1 MPRLAAVLVLCL
13 AWLPACASTSSEPWR
28 GGVTLAAAPSTP
40 TLVHAAFEDEEEWS
54 EPAPIWARLL
64 LWVPNRILDAIDTF
78 SFDVHVGIGAGVDV
92 HVTRAVQAVAMLR
105 GGTAGIGWHWG
116 RSLGV
121 LTRTEAGLAAGP
133 FGFNAGTMAMA
144 GTAGADSG
152 SLTIGG
158 IHSPGDE
165 VYAEERRDYW
175 AAGASVTAGVVGVDV
190 DVHLGEILDLILGI
204 FLIDIYGDDIGS

>member
-1 MPRLAAVLVLCL
+1 MSRLAAVVVLCL
-13 AWLPACASTSSEPWR
+13 AWLPACASTSVEPWL
-28 GGVTLAAAPSTP
+28 GAPALESSSLSSSVLLA
-40 TLVHAAFEDEEEWS
+40 EDDEEWH

-78 SFDVHVGIGAGVDV
+78 SFDVHVGFGVGVDV
-92 HVTRAVQAVAMLR
+92 HVTRAFQAVAMLR
-105 GGTAGIGWHWG
+105 GGTAGVGWHWG

-121 LTRTEAGLAAGP
+121 LTRAEAGLAAGP
-133 FGFNAGTMAMA
+133 FGFNAGTMAIA

-165 VYAEERRDYW
+165 VYAEEHRDYW
-175 AAGASVTAGVVGVDV
+175 AAGASVTAAVVGVDV